1 MLGVEVDRCSTST
14 SGVYSAG
21 DSEGSSSPPGLRESS
36 ASRVGSRDA
45 RRWSLGLPE
54 VPPPQAS
61 AGRRRTL
68 QPPPP
73 PKPARQHLNQSELN
87 LREANRG
94 DPREASRGVA
104 RSSSRVGQLVRWPL
118 RSSKDRSR
126 NPFAP
131 SPPPSCL
138 TFYSVSYFRSASS
151 MAVDR
156 TGSRD
161 VLV

>member
-68 QPPPP
+68 QPQPPPP

-87 LREANRG
+87 LREASRG
-94 DPREASRGVA
+94 EASRGVA

-131 SPPPSCL
+131 SLTPSCL
-138 TFYSVSYFRSASS
+138 TSYNGNYFRSASS